1 MAEFN
6 VLGRSHVRVDAMD
19 KVTGHATYAGDVYL
33 PEMLMCK
40 VLTSARSHARIVS
53 IDTSAAEGLPGV
65 RGVITGKDFPD
76 VFFGSGAL
84 RDRRVMARDEVFYV
98 GEPVAAVAAEDEMTA
113 VEALSLI
120 RIEYEDLERVVDP
133 VASLIQAQGD
143 GGAAPVIVHSD
154 LEDFE
159 GYGFALGGNNCTM
172 LDADRGDVDAA
183 FAEAGLIVEET
194 YHTQAINQGFL
205 EPMACVANVEA
216 NGRLTVWASTQGPYQ
231 VRQQLASVLD
241 MPIGNIKII
250 AMELGGGF
258 GAKLRLALEAFPALL
273 SMKTRRPVKLVNTR
287 EETFTLNGPRLETNI
302 YLKTAVTGEGI
313 ITAREA
319 RSIFD
324 VGAYLGAGPNSGV
337 GHGLG
342 AYNIPNFRLRSYG
355 VYTNKV
361 YVGSYRASG
370 VADMT
375 FAVESHMDVIAHRL
389 GLDPLEF
396 RRRNALKEG
405 DVGVSGARIPANGLS
420 EVLDAL
426 QEKMALPPRRLTDD
440 DRRTEGADTTDE
452 KAGSEPDAG
461 KAARGVG
468 IAVGEWRSG
477 SGPSTA
483 SISVN
488 EDGTVGL
495 LTGSV
500 DISGSDTSLAQI
512 AAEVLGLEME
522 QVIVARRDTDLAPFT
537 GPSGGSRIVYSQGK
551 AVQMAAEDARDKLLA
566 LAADR
571 LGVQADALGCE
582 GGAVYVI
589 DNPPQSIG
597 LGQLARMSLSSRGGP
612 VVGTAS
618 LSSMPYNPVFNAQ
631 AAEVL
636 VDRETGQ
643 VRVTRFVQ
651 AQDVGLAVNPM
662 GVEGQL
668 EGGAVQGI
676 GRALSEEIQID
687 PDSGQIRN
695 PSLATYLMPLALDM
709 PEIENVL
716 VEVPSEDG
724 PFGLRAVAE
733 PPGFGPPAAIA
744 NAIYD
749 AVGVRIRTL
758 PLSPERVLA
767 AIQGREPEDYGMDAE
782 VLRAAEI

>member
-1 MAEFN
+1 MAEFK
-6 VLGRSHVRVDAMD
+6 VLGKNHVRVDAMD

-40 VLTSARSHARIVS
+40 VLTSTRSHARIVS
-53 IDTSAAEGLPGV
+53 IDTSEAEALPGV
-65 RGVITGKDFPD
+65 RGVITGRDFPD
-76 VFFGSGAL
+76 VHFGSGAL
-84 RDRRVMARDEVFYV
+84 RDRHVMARDEVFYI
-98 GEPVAAVAAEDEMTA
+98 GEPVAAVAADDEITA
-113 VEALSLI
+113 VEALALVKV
-120 RIEYEDLERVVDP
+120 EYQDLDRVVDP
-133 VASLIQAQGD
+133 VASLT
-143 GGAAPVIVHSD
+143 GGTTIVHPD

-183 FAEAGLIVEET
+183 FAEADQIIEET

-205 EPMACVANVEA
+205 EPMACVANLEA
-216 NGRLTVWASTQGPYQ
+216 NGRLSVWASTQGPYQ

-250 AMELGGGF
+250 AMEMGGGF

-273 SMKTRRPVKLVNTR
+273 SIKTHRPVKLVNTR
-287 EETFTLNGPRLETNI
+287 EETFTLNGPRLETNV
-302 YLKTAVTGEGI
+302 YLKTAVSNDGH

-319 RSIFD
+319 RSVFD

-355 VYTNKV
+355 VYTNKI

-375 FAVESHMDVIAHRL
+375 FAVESHMDVIAHKL
-389 GLDPLEF
+389 SLDPLEF
-396 RRRNALKEG
+396 RRMNALNEG
-405 DVGVSGARIPANGLS
+405 DVSVSGARIPRNGLA
-420 EVLDAL
+420 EVMDAL
-426 QEKMALPPRRLTDD
+426 KEKMDLPHS
-440 DRRTEGADTTDE
+440 GN
-452 KAGSEPDAG
+452 GSASGESDSRV
-461 KAARGVG
+461 ARGVG
-468 IAVGEWRSG
+468 VAVGEWRSG

-512 AAEVLGLEME
+512 AAEVLGIELEH
-522 QVIVARRDTDLAPFT
+522 VIVAKRDTDLAPFT

-551 AVQMAAEDARDKLLA
+551 AVQMAAEDARYKLMD

-571 LGVQADALGCE
+571 LGVQAEALECE
-582 GGAVYVI
+582 GGTVYVM
-589 DNPPQSIG
+589 DNPPQSFG

-612 VVGTAS
+612 IVGTAS

-631 AAEVL
+631 GAEVL

-643 VRVTRFVQ
+643 VKVTRFVQ

-687 PDSGQIRN
+687 PDTGQVRN
-695 PSLATYLMPLALDM
+695 ASLATYLMPLAIDM

-716 VEVPSEDG
+716 VEVPSDDG

-767 AIQGREPEDYGMDAE
+767 AMQGRAPDDYGMDADA
-782 VLRAAEI
+782 LRAAEG

>member
-6 VLGRSHVRVDAMD
+6 VLGKNHVRVDALD

-40 VLTSARSHARIVS
+40 VLTSTSSHARVVS
-53 IDTSAAEGLPGV
+53 IDTSEAEALPGV
-65 RGVITGKDFPD
+65 RGVITGQDFPD

-84 RDRRVMARDEVFYV
+84 KDRRVMARGEVFYI
-98 GEPVAAVAAEDEMTA
+98 GEPVAAVAAEDEITA
-113 VEALSLI
+113 IEALSLI
-120 RIEYEDLERVVDP
+120 RVEYEDLEPVVDP
-133 VASLIQAQGD
+133 LASISV
-143 GGAAPVIVHSD
+143 GAREVHPD
-154 LEDFE
+154 LPQFE

-172 LDADRGDVDAA
+172 LDADRGDADQA
-183 FAEAGLIVEET
+183 FREAGHIIEET
-194 YHTQAINQGFL
+194 YHTQPINQGFL
-205 EPMACVANVEA
+205 EPMACVANLEA

-231 VRQQLASVLD
+231 VRAQLASVLD
-241 MPIGNIKII
+241 MPIGSIKII

-258 GAKLRLALEAFPALL
+258 GAKLRLALEAFPAML
-273 SMKTRRPVKLVNTR
+273 SMKTGRPVKLVNTR

-302 YLKTAVTGEGI
+302 YLKTAVTNDGQ

-319 RSIFD
+319 RSVFD

-375 FAVESHMDVIAHRL
+375 FAVESHMDVIAHKL
-389 GLDPLEF
+389 GLDPMEF
-396 RRRNALKEG
+396 RAKNALKEG
-405 DVGVSGARIPANGLS
+405 DISVSGAPIPRHGLA
-420 EVLDAL
+420 EVMAAL
-426 QEKMALPPRRLTDD
+426 KEKMDLPKKLDS
-440 DRRTEGADTTDE
+440 TERE
-452 KAGSEPDAG
+452 
-461 KAARGVG
+461 ARGVG
-468 IAVGEWRSG
+468 VAVGEWRSG

-488 EDGTVGL
+488 EDGTVSL

-512 AAEVLGLEME
+512 AAEVLGLELE
-522 QVIVARRDTDLAPFT
+522 QVVVAKRDTDLAPFT

-551 AVQMAAEDARDKLLA
+551 AVQMAAEDARSKLLS

-571 LGVQADALGCE
+571 LGVQAEALECQ
-582 GGAVYVI
+582 GGAVYVM
-589 DNPPQSIG
+589 DNPPQSMG
-597 LGQLARMSLSSRGGP
+597 LGQLARMSLSSRSGP
-612 VVGTAS
+612 IVGAAS

-631 AAEVL
+631 GAEVA

-676 GRALSEEIQID
+676 GRALSEEILID
-687 PDSGQIRN
+687 RDTGQVRN
-695 PSLATYLMPLALDM
+695 PSLATYLMPLAVDM
-709 PEIENVL
+709 PQIETIL

-758 PLSPERVLA
+758 PLSAERVLA
-767 AIQGREPEDYGMDAE
+767 ALQGRDPDDYGMDVEA
-782 VLRAAEI
+782 LRAAEA

>member
-1 MAEFN
+1 MAEFK
-6 VLGRSHVRVDAMD
+6 VLGKNHVRVDALD
-19 KVTGHATYAGDVYL
+19 KVTGHSTYAGDVYL

-40 VLTSARSHARIVS
+40 VLTSPSSHARIVS
-53 IDTSAAEGLPGV
+53 IDTSEAEALPGV
-65 RGVITGKDFPD
+65 RGVITGRDFPD

-98 GEPVAAVAAEDEMTA
+98 GEPVAAVAADDEITA

-120 RIEYEDLERVVDP
+120 KVEYEDLEVIVDP
-133 VASLIQAQGD
+133 VESLTGSTTT
-143 GGAAPVIVHSD
+143 VHPD
-154 LEDFE
+154 LESFE
-159 GYGFALGGNNCTM
+159 GYAFALGGNNCTM
-172 LDADRGDVDAA
+172 LDADRGEVDAA
-183 FAEAGLIVEET
+183 FAEADHVIEET
-194 YHTQAINQGFL
+194 YHTQPINQGFL

-216 NGRLTVWASTQGPYQ
+216 NGRLTIWASTQGPYQ
-231 VRQQLASVLD
+231 IRQQLASVLD
-241 MPIGNIKII
+241 MTIGNIKII
-250 AMELGGGF
+250 AMEMGGGF

-273 SMKTRRPVKLVNTR
+273 AMKTHRPVKLVNTR

-302 YLKTAVTGEGI
+302 YLKTAVTSDGK

-342 AYNIPNFRLRSYG
+342 AYDIPNFRLRSYG

-375 FAVESHMDVIAHRL
+375 FAVESHMDVIAHEL
-389 GLDPLEF
+389 GIDPLEF
-396 RRRNALKEG
+396 RERNALKKG
-405 DVGVSGARIPANGLS
+405 DISVSGARIPRHGLA
-420 EVLDAL
+420 EVMEAL
-426 QEKMALPPRRLTDD
+426 REKMAQPRN
-440 DRRTEGADTTDE
+440 GAD
-452 KAGSEPDAG
+452 SEPGNARM
-461 KAARGVG
+461 ARGAG

-522 QVIVARRDTDLAPFT
+522 HVIVAKRDTDLAPFT
-537 GPSGGSRIVYSQGK
+537 GPSGGSRIVYSQGR
-551 AVQMAAEDARDKLLA
+551 AVQMAAEDTKDKLMA

-571 LGVQADALGCE
+571 LGVQADALECE
-582 GGAVYVI
+582 GGAVYVM

-612 VVGTAS
+612 IVGTAS

-631 AAEVL
+631 GAEVE

-662 GVEGQL
+662 GVVGQL

-676 GRALSEEIQID
+676 GRALSEEILID
-687 PDSGQIRN
+687 RNTGQVRN
-695 PSLATYLMPLALDM
+695 ASLATYLMPLAIDM
-709 PEIENVL
+709 PEIETVL

-758 PLSPERVLA
+758 PLSAERVLA
-767 AIQGREPEDYGMDAE
+767 AMQGREPDDYGLDPEALRKAE
-782 VLRAAEI
+782 A

>member
-1 MAEFN
+1 MAEFK
-6 VLGRSHVRVDAMD
+6 VLGKNHVRVDALD

-40 VLTSARSHARIVS
+40 VLTSPRSHARIVS
-53 IDTSAAEGLPGV
+53 IDTSEAEALPGV
-65 RGVITGKDFPD
+65 RGVITGRDFPD
-76 VFFGSGAL
+76 VYFGSGAL
-84 RDRRVMARDEVFYV
+84 RDRRVMAREEVFYV
-98 GEPVAAVAAEDEMTA
+98 GEPVAAVAADDEITA

-120 RIEYEDLERVVDP
+120 RVEYEDLDRIVDP
-133 VASLIQAQGD
+133 VASLTGETT
-143 GGAAPVIVHSD
+143 VVHPD
-154 LEDFE
+154 LENFE

-183 FAEAGLIVEET
+183 FAGADHIIEET
-194 YHTQAINQGFL
+194 YHTQPINQGFL
-205 EPMACVANVEA
+205 EPMACVANIEA

-250 AMELGGGF
+250 AMEMGGGF

-273 SMKTRRPVKLVNTR
+273 ATKTHRPVKLVNTR

-302 YLKTAVTGEGI
+302 YLKTAVSSDGE

-319 RSIFD
+319 RSVFD

-342 AYNIPNFRLRSYG
+342 AYDIANFRLRSYG

-375 FAVESHMDVIAHRL
+375 FAVESHMDVIAHKI

-405 DVGVSGARIPANGLS
+405 DVSVSGARIPRHGLA
-420 EVLDAL
+420 EVMDVL
-426 QEKMALPPRRLTDD
+426 QEKMALSRSGGDS
-440 DRRTEGADTTDE
+440 E
-452 KAGSEPDAG
+452 AGNG
-461 KAARGVG
+461 RMARGVG

-483 SISVN
+483 SISLN
-488 EDGTVGL
+488 EDGTVGM

-522 QVIVARRDTDLAPFT
+522 QVIVAKRDTDLAPFT
-537 GPSGGSRIVYSQGK
+537 GPSGGSRIVYSQGR
-551 AVQMAAEDARDKLLA
+551 AVQMAAEDARDKLMA

-571 LGVQADALGCE
+571 LGVQADALECE
-582 GGAVYVI
+582 GGAVYVL

-597 LGQLARMSLSSRGGP
+597 MGQLARMSLSSRGGP
-612 VVGTAS
+612 IVGTAS

-631 AAEVL
+631 GAEVL

-643 VRVTRFVQ
+643 VKVTRFVQ

-676 GRALSEEIQID
+676 GRALSEEILID
-687 PDSGQIRN
+687 RDTGQVRN
-695 PSLATYLMPLALDM
+695 ASLATYLMPLAIDV
-709 PEIENVL
+709 PEIETVL

-767 AIQGREPEDYGMDAE
+767 AMQGREPEDYGLDA
-782 VLRAAEI
+782 VALRAAEA

>member
-1 MAEFN
+1 MTDFN
-6 VLGRSHVRVDAMD
+6 VLGKNHVRVDAFD

-33 PEMLMCK
+33 PEMLMCR
-40 VLTSARSHARIVS
+40 VLTSPRSHARIIS
-53 IDTSAAEGLPGV
+53 IDTSSAESLPGV

-84 RDRRVMARDEVFYV
+84 RDRRVMARDEVFYI
-98 GEPVAAVAAEDEMTA
+98 GEPVAAVAADDEITA

-120 RIEYEDLERVVDP
+120 EVEYEDLGSIVDP
-133 VASLIQAQGD
+133 VASLTKETTT
-143 GGAAPVIVHSD
+143 VHPD
-154 LEDFE
+154 MEAFE

-172 LDADRGDVDAA
+172 LDADRGEVDAA
-183 FAEAGLIVEET
+183 FAAADHVIEET
-194 YHTQAINQGFL
+194 YHTQPINQGFL

-231 VRQQLASVLD
+231 VRQQLSSVLD

-273 SMKTRRPVKLVNTR
+273 AMKTNRPVKLVNTR

-302 YLKTAVTGEGI
+302 YLKTAVNNDGK

-342 AYNIPNFRLRSYG
+342 AYDIPNFRLRSYG

-405 DVGVSGARIPANGLS
+405 DISVSGARIPRHGLA
-420 EVLDAL
+420 EVMDAL
-426 QEKMALPPRRLTDD
+426 QEKLAQPGN
-440 DRRTEGADTTDE
+440 GADLKGDDE
-452 KAGSEPDAG
+452 RIE
-461 KAARGVG
+461 RGVG

-512 AAEVLGLEME
+512 AAEVLGLELE
-522 QVIVARRDTDLAPFT
+522 QVIVAKRDTDLAPFT

-551 AVQMAAEDARDKLLA
+551 AVQMAAEDTRDKLLA

-571 LGVQADALGCE
+571 LGVQADALDCE
-582 GGAVYVI
+582 GGAVFVM

-612 VVGTAS
+612 IVGTAS

-631 AAEVL
+631 GAEVL
-636 VDRETGQ
+636 VDRGTGQ

-687 PDSGQIRN
+687 PETGQVRN
-695 PSLATYLMPLALDM
+695 PSLATYLMPLAIDM
-709 PEIENVL
+709 PDIENVL

-744 NAIYD
+744 NAIYN

-767 AIQGREPEDYGMDAE
+767 AMQGLEPEDYGMDASA
-782 VLRAAEI
+782 LRAAET

>member
-6 VLGRSHVRVDAMD
+6 VLGKNHVRVDALD

-40 VLTSARSHARIVS
+40 VLTSTRSHARIVG
-53 IDTSAAEGLPGV
+53 IDTSQAEALPGV
-65 RGVITGKDFPD
+65 RAVITGKDFPD

-84 RDRRVMARDEVFYV
+84 RDRRVMARDTVFYI
-98 GEPVAAVAAEDEMTA
+98 GEPVAAVAADDEMTA
-113 VEALSLI
+113 AEALSLI
-120 RIEYEDLERVVDP
+120 DVEYDDLEAVVDP
-133 VASLIQAQGD
+133 LVSISADATE
-143 GGAAPVIVHSD
+143 VHPD
-154 LEDFE
+154 LPEFE

-172 LDADRGDVDAA
+172 LDADRGDVDQA
-183 FAEAGLIVEET
+183 FQEADHIIEET
-194 YHTQAINQGFL
+194 YHTQPINQGFL
-205 EPMACVANVEA
+205 EPMACVANLEA

-231 VRQQLASVLD
+231 VRAQLASVLD
-241 MPIGNIKII
+241 MPIGNIKVI

-258 GAKLRLALEAFPALL
+258 GAKLRQALEAFPAML
-273 SMKTRRPVKLVNTR
+273 SMKTGRPVKLVNTR

-302 YLKTAVTGEGI
+302 YLKTAVTNDGK

-319 RSIFD
+319 RSVFD

-342 AYNIPNFRLRSYG
+342 AYNISNFRLRSYG

-375 FAVESHMDVIAHRL
+375 FAVESHMDVIAHKL
-389 GLDPLEF
+389 GLDPMEF
-396 RRRNALKEG
+396 RAKNALKEG
-405 DVGVSGARIPANGLS
+405 DIGVSGAPLPRHGLA
-420 EVLDAL
+420 EVMDAL
-426 QEKMALPPRRLTDD
+426 KDKMDLPKKLDS
-440 DRRTEGADTTDE
+440 TERE
-452 KAGSEPDAG
+452 
-461 KAARGVG
+461 ARGVG
-468 IAVGEWRSG
+468 VAVGEWRSG

-488 EDGTVGL
+488 EDGTVSL

-512 AAEVLGLEME
+512 AAEVMGLELE
-522 QVIVARRDTDLAPFT
+522 QVIVAKRDTDLAPFT

-551 AVQMAAEDARDKLLA
+551 AVQMAAEDARGKLLA

-571 LGVQADALGCE
+571 LGVQAEALECQ
-582 GGAVYVI
+582 GGAVYVM
-589 DNPPQSIG
+589 DNPPQSMG

-612 VVGTAS
+612 IVGAAS

-631 AAEVL
+631 GAEVV

-676 GRALSEEIQID
+676 GRALSEEILID
-687 PDSGQIRN
+687 RDTGQVRN
-695 PSLATYLMPLALDM
+695 ASLATYLMPLAVDM
-709 PEIENVL
+709 PPIETVL

-758 PLSPERVLA
+758 PLSAERVLA
-767 AIQGREPEDYGMDAE
+767 ALQGRDPDDYGMDVEA
-782 VLRAAEI
+782 LRAAEA

>member
-1 MAEFN
+1 
-6 VLGRSHVRVDAMD
+6 
-19 KVTGHATYAGDVYL
+19 
-33 PEMLMCK
+33 
-40 VLTSARSHARIVS
+40 
-53 IDTSAAEGLPGV
+53 
-65 RGVITGKDFPD
+65 
-76 VFFGSGAL
+76 
-84 RDRRVMARDEVFYV
+84 MARDTVFYI
-98 GEPVAAVAAEDEMTA
+98 GEPVAAVAADDEITA
-113 VEALSLI
+113 VEALGLI
-120 RIEYEDLERVVDP
+120 KVEYEDLEPVVDP
-133 VASLIQAQGD
+133 LASISET
-143 GGAAPVIVHSD
+143 APDVHPD
-154 LEDFE
+154 LPEFE

-172 LDADRGDVDAA
+172 LDADRGEVDQA
-183 FAEAGLIVEET
+183 FADADHIIEET
-194 YHTQAINQGFL
+194 YHTQPINQGFL
-205 EPMACVANVEA
+205 EPMACVANLEA

-231 VRQQLASVLD
+231 VRAQLASVLD
-241 MPIGNIKII
+241 MSIGNIKII

-273 SMKTRRPVKLVNTR
+273 SMKTNRPVKLVNTR

-302 YLKTAVTGEGI
+302 YLKTAVSNDGR

-319 RSIFD
+319 RSVFD

-375 FAVESHMDVIAHRL
+375 FAVESHMDVIAHKL
-389 GLDPLEF
+389 GMDPMLF
-396 RRRNALKEG
+396 REKNALKEG
-405 DVGVSGARIPANGLS
+405 DISVSGAPIPRHGLA
-420 EVLDAL
+420 EVMDAL
-426 QEKMALPPRRLTDD
+426 KEKMELPKKLASS
-440 DRRTEGADTTDE
+440 DRE
-452 KAGSEPDAG
+452 
-461 KAARGVG
+461 ARGVG
-468 IAVGEWRSG
+468 VAVGEWRSG

-512 AAEVLGLEME
+512 AAEVLGLELE
-522 QVIVARRDTDLAPFT
+522 QVVVAKRDTDLAPFT

-566 LAADR
+566 LAAER
-571 LGVQADALGCE
+571 LGVQAEALECS
-582 GGAVYVI
+582 GGTVYVM
-589 DNPPQSIG
+589 DNPPQSMG
-597 LGQLARMSLSSRGGP
+597 LSQLARMSLSSRGGP
-612 VVGTAS
+612 IVGAAS

-631 AAEVL
+631 GAEVV

-676 GRALSEEIQID
+676 GRALSEEIIID
-687 PDSGQIRN
+687 PQTGQVRN
-695 PSLATYLMPLALDM
+695 PSLATYLMPLAIDM
-709 PEIENVL
+709 PDIETIL

-758 PLSPERVLA
+758 PLSAERVLA
-767 AIQGREPEDYGMDAE
+767 AMQGREYDDYNMDVEA
-782 VLRAAEI
+782 LRAAEA

>member
-6 VLGRSHVRVDAMD
+6 VLGKSLVRVDAFD

-40 VLTSARSHARIVS
+40 VLTSTRSHARIVS
-53 IDTSAAEGLPGV
+53 IDTSEAEALPGV
-65 RGVITGKDFPD
+65 RGVITGQDFPD
-76 VFFGSGAL
+76 VYFGSGAL
-84 RDRRVMARDEVFYV
+84 RDRRVMARDEVFYI
-98 GEPVAAVAAEDEMTA
+98 GEPVAAVAADDEITA

-120 RIEYEDLERVVDP
+120 KVQYEDLDAIVDP
-133 VASLIQAQGD
+133 VASLTGSSTT
-143 GGAAPVIVHSD
+143 VHPD
-154 LEDFE
+154 LESFE
-159 GYGFALGGNNCTM
+159 GYAFALGGNNCTM

-183 FAEAGLIVEET
+183 FAEADQIIEET
-194 YHTQAINQGFL
+194 YHTQPINQGFL
-205 EPMACVANVEA
+205 EPMACVANEEA

-241 MPIGNIKII
+241 MSIGNIKII
-250 AMELGGGF
+250 AMEMGGGF

-273 SMKTRRPVKLVNTR
+273 AMKTHRPVKLVNTR

-302 YLKTAVTGEGI
+302 YLKTAVSSDGK

-342 AYNIPNFRLRSYG
+342 AYDVPNFRLRSYG
-355 VYTNKV
+355 VYTNKI

-389 GLDPLEF
+389 GIDPLEF
-396 RRRNALKEG
+396 RRHNALKEG
-405 DVGVSGARIPANGLS
+405 DVSVSGARIPRHGLAEVMDALKDKMVQPGNVSDEANGK
-420 EVLDAL
+420 V
-426 QEKMALPPRRLTDD
+426 
-440 DRRTEGADTTDE
+440 
-452 KAGSEPDAG
+452 
-461 KAARGVG
+461 ARGVG

-512 AAEVLGLEME
+512 AAEVMGLELD
-522 QVIVARRDTDLAPFT
+522 QVIVAKRDTDLAPFT

-551 AVQMAAEDARDKLLA
+551 AVQMAAEDARDKLMA

-571 LGVQADALGCE
+571 LGVQPDALECE
-582 GGAVYVI
+582 GGAVYVM

-612 VVGTAS
+612 VIGNAS

-631 AAEVL
+631 GAEVL

-687 PDSGQIRN
+687 PDTGQVRN
-695 PSLATYLMPLALDM
+695 ASLATYLMPLAIDM

-767 AIQGREPEDYGMDAE
+767 AMQGREPDDYGMDAE
-782 VLRAAEI
+782 ALRAAEA